1 MGFPHMTLE
10 FPYKRQSPV
19 SKQIK
24 TFNNIQDVWEEIFL
38 LVDSW
43 SNSKFTLGRNLYF
56 HLPLF
61 MNPNWI
67 TATDFAILMKEF
79 TWCKDFNI
87 PIAKDLDSVDA
98 RTLEE
103 FDVIN
108 TEILSI
114 DNYIGEK
121 NGR

>member
-1 MGFPHMTLE
+1 M
-10 FPYKRQSPV
+10 
-19 SKQIK
+19 
-24 TFNNIQDVWEEIFL
+24 QDVWDEIFL

-43 SNSKFTLGRNLYF
+43 DGNTFTLGRNLYF
-56 HLPLF
+56 HLSLF
-61 MNPNWI
+61 MNPIWI
-67 TATDFAILMKEF
+67 TKTDFPLLMKEF

-103 FDVIN
+103 FDIVN

-114 DNYIGEK
+114 NNYMGEK